1 MGGIPTEWVDPELK
15 RWATAREVDIVDA
28 INETGSGAAAA
39 VKLGINKSNVNR
51 AVARLKKRAARQEDL
66 AARKAKLVP
75 TMEAVEVTDQYGADG
90 ELTSFSVRQR
100 PVAEDTLGRPDRPL
114 PGFAYKQISTL
125 YGRDNEKMLE
135 WQIQSPDTARRW
147 LEIED
152 AIERR
157 VEAVVPREPAPLPA
171 ILGPANMLN
180 QVTIADGHVGALAW
194 DTETAS
200 GNWDLNIARETL
212 LTGACWLMDSLPP
225 AEELL
230 LMVLGDFLDSD
241 GYAPLTPA
249 SKHLL
254 DVDGRYPKIADVGS
268 DVIEAA
274 VAHGLK
280 RYARVRLVIKPGNHD
295 PQSAW
300 WMRKLF
306 TRIFQNEPRVI
317 VEPSIRPYW
326 AMLFGKTMIS
336 SHHGDKATLNEL
348 PGIFAADFAETWGKA
363 TYRICHTGHLHHK
376 HFIIH
381 SGKELRGMMVY
392 QHPTLAARNAWAADK
407 GLAAAR
413 ELLGH
418 SYHANGAMVT
428 TLHFTPDLLG

>member
-1 MGGIPTEWVDPELK
+1 MPQPAPKIDPDF
-15 RWATAREVDIVDA
+15 RSYATTRQREIIEAVLQ
-28 INETGSGAAAA
+28 TGSSAAAA
-39 VKLGINKSNVNR
+39 ELLGINRSNVSRAITAVQAR
-51 AVARLKKRAARQEDL
+51 AVRLKYLEARN
-66 AARKAKLVP
+66 AKLVP
-75 TMEAVEVTDQYGADG
+75 SMDAASVTDRYDADG
-90 ELTSFSVRQR
+90 ALEGFTVEQR
-100 PVAEDTLGRPDRPL
+100 PAAEDGLGNPDAPL
-114 PGFAYKQISTL
+114 PGFVYKRISTY
-125 YGRDNEKMLE
+125 YGRGNEKLGE
-135 WQIQSPDTARRW
+135 WQIQSPDAARRW
-147 LEIED
+147 LEIEG

-157 VEAVVPREPAPLPA
+157 VEAVAPRAPTPLPA

-194 DTETAS
+194 DVETGS
-200 GNWDLNIARETL
+200 GNWDLNIARHTL
-212 LTGACWLMDSLPP
+212 LTGACWLMDNLPP

-230 LMVLGDFLDSD
+230 LMVLGDFLDTD

-268 DVIEAA
+268 DVIEDA

-280 RYARVRLVIKPGNHD
+280 RYSRVRLVIKPGNHD

-306 TRIFQNEPRVI
+306 TRIFRDEPRVI

-418 SYHANGAMVT
+418 SYHVNGAMVT
-428 TLHFTPDLLG
+428 TLHFAPEMLG